1 MTHRFTAGKLAVVLL
16 ATVLGLVSATR
27 PAKSA
32 DDLDDLMGGFDDE
45 DAGEDEGD
53 DLMGGFGDDFGESD
67 GSGAEDEIHPW
78 LAAIPYGDVI
88 AERVDLSGSLSAS
101 TAYSYLDHK
110 VPHGD
115 EVGRSTSWGNLTR
128 LDLDGFLQL
137 DVELPYDWQIR
148 SEVQGWYDFAYR
160 INEVL
165 RDLTSFDLE
174 FEKPHNK
181 LKVDARAAKRNA
193 RSVELWAKYYR
204 DLYSKKSGSKA
215 SVGR

>member
-32 DDLDDLMGGFDDE
+32 DDLDDLMGGVDDE

-78 LAAIPYGDVI
+78 LAASPYGDGI

-101 TAYSYLDHK
+101 TA
-110 VPHGD
+110 
-115 EVGRSTSWGNLTR
+115 
-128 LDLDGFLQL
+128 
-137 DVELPYDWQIR
+137 
-148 SEVQGWYDFAYR
+148 
-160 INEVL
+160 
-165 RDLTSFDLE
+165 
-174 FEKPHNK
+174 FEC
-181 LKVDARAAKRNA
+181 V
-193 RSVELWAKYYR
+193 
-204 DLYSKKSGSKA
+204 
-215 SVGR
+215 